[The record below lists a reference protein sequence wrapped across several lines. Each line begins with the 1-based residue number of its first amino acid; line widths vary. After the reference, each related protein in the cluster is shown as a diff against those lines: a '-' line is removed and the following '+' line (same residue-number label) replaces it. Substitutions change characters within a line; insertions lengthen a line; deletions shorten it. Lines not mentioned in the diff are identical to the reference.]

1 MSSKL
6 EATISANLSKF
17 DKALE
22 QGKSKIERFS
32 KSVKALGATLAIG
45 FAFGKVKEFVNELDA
60 LGKRA
65 QDLNMTAG
73 ELKALSHEAEH
84 AGLAVGEFDDAMKS
98 FVEKIASASSGT
110 GTEAEQLKKL
120 GVSLTQTNGEYKTTN
135 QLLYE
140 VADAYKENAGGAESA
155 KIACDLFG
163 GSGVKM
169 VRVLEQGSEA
179 LRAQVKDFESYNN
192 AVIEASALNDD
203 LKDASDTLG
212 KLAVNVGSYLA
223 IAFNV
228 LSYGVRGKDYM
239 EESLKRIAKKREEQE
254 ARTEA
259 RNQAMKRKAEEKALA
274 EAEANLKELA
284 DAESESLTQ
293 REKENAEYQ
302 KAQAEVQKARLELI
316 ESERSDAEKILHLK
330 SAIATQ
336 EEQLGRMQAGTTAY
350 AQAELAILK
359 NQKKLRDLE
368 IKEKERLAQIE
379 KERESKRQEALK
391 KQKELSDKL
400 LQLENARAK
409 VIQNINQ
416 RNANARAETL
426 ENIGARAGNTGV
438 GKAVNSAKSHEDKA
452 QTALAQG
459 RYSDYFRH
467 SDQAKKQTE
476 KAENRRREQM
486 QNKIDS
492 YEKLGNKEGANRL
505 REEMNKE
512 GFGKA
517 KPEKEDIEKLKEI
530 EEHTKETKDLLDK
543 LLNGLEGE

>member
-1 MSSKL
+1 MSSELK
-6 EATISANLSKF
+6 ATISANLSKF

-22 QGKSKIERFS
+22 QGKSKIANFS
-32 KSVKALGATLAIG
+32 KSIKALGATLAIG
-45 FAFGKVKEFVNELDA
+45 FAVGKVKEFVDELDA

-120 GVSLTQTNGEYKTTN
+120 GVSLVDVNGKHKATS

-169 VRVLEQGSEA
+169 VRVLEQGSDA
-179 LRAQVKDFESYNN
+179 LRSQIKDFESYNQ
-192 AVIEASALNDD
+192 AVEQATIANDEIAD
-203 LKDASDTLG
+203 GMS
-212 KLAVNVGSYLA
+212 KLEKVFTIAVG
-223 IAFNV
+223 AFMMSVNKMTA
-228 LSYGVRGKDYM
+228 YFNGEDYTKK
-239 EESLKRIAKKREEQE
+239 LFDRANKRYDEQVKKQE
-254 ARTEA
+254 
-259 RNQAMKRKAEEKALA
+259 AMKRKAEEKALA
-274 EAEANLKELA
+274 EAEANLKELEV
-284 DAESESLTQ
+284 AEKESLAQ

-336 EEQLGRMQAGTTAY
+336 EEQLGKMQAGTTAY

-400 LQLENARAK
+400 LQLENARQK

-438 GKAVNSAKSHEDKA
+438 GKNVNSAKSHEDKA

-459 RYSDYFRH
+459 RYNDYFRH
-467 SDQAKKQTE
+467 SDRAKKQTE

-543 LLNGLEGE
+543 LLKGLDGE

>member
-1 MSSKL
+1 MAKI
-6 EATISANLSKF
+6 ETTISANASKF
-17 DKALE
+17 VKEIDKA
-22 QGKSKIERFS
+22 KSRIDKFQRTI
-32 KSVKALGATLAIG
+32 KNVGSVLALG
-45 FAFGKVKEFVNELDA
+45 FAVGKVKEFVDELDA

-65 QDLNMTAG
+65 NDLKMTAG

-84 AGLAVGEFDDAMKS
+84 LGMATSEFDDAMKS
-98 FVEKIASASSGT
+98 FIEKTAAAASGA

-120 GVSLTQTNGEYKTTN
+120 GVSLVDNNGNYKTTN

-140 VADAYKENAGGAESA
+140 VADAYKANAGGAESA

-179 LRAQVKDFESYNN
+179 LRASVKDFEAYNSAVDQAQLTTELIKDSTSSLEKAFAKAFGNIAISANYVARSISSIFGGKSYSER
-192 AVIEASALNDD
+192 VMEI
-203 LKDASDTLG
+203 DTQ
-212 KLAVNVGSYLA
+212 
-223 IAFNV
+223 
-228 LSYGVRGKDYM
+228 
-239 EESLKRIAKKREEQE
+239 RIQKQFKEQ
-254 ARTEA
+254 
-259 RNQAMKRKAEEKALA
+259 QAMKRKAEEKAIA
-274 EAEANLKELA
+274 EAEANLKEIE
-284 DAESESLTQ
+284 DAEKESLAQ

-302 KAQAEVQKARLELI
+302 KAQSEVQKARIEMI
-316 ESERSDAEKILHLK
+316 ESERSDAEKILYLK
-330 SAIATQ
+330 SALKNQ
-336 EEQLGRMQAGTTAY
+336 EEQLEKMQVGTTAY
-350 AQAELAILK
+350 AKAELAILK

-379 KERESKRQEALK
+379 KERESKRLDALN

-400 LQLENARAK
+400 LQLEQARKK
-409 VIQNINQ
+409 VIENINQ

-426 ENIGARAGNTGV
+426 ENIGVRGGNTAV
-438 GKAVNSAKSHEDKA
+438 GKAVNSAKSLEDKT

-459 RYSDYFRH
+459 RYNDYFRH
-467 SDQAKKQTE
+467 SDRAKKQTE

-530 EEHTKETKDLLDK
+530 GEHTKETKDLLEK
-543 LLNGLEGE
+543 LLKGLDGE

>member
-1 MSSKL
+1 MAKI
-6 EATISANLSKF
+6 ETTISANASKF
-17 DKALE
+17 VKEIDKA
-22 QGKSKIERFS
+22 KSRIDKFQRTI
-32 KSVKALGATLAIG
+32 KNVGSVLALG
-45 FAFGKVKEFVNELDA
+45 FAVGKVKEFVDELDA

-65 QDLNMTAG
+65 NDLKMTAG

-84 AGLAVGEFDDAMKS
+84 LGMATSEFDDAMKS
-98 FVEKIASASSGT
+98 FIEKTAAAASGA

-120 GVSLTQTNGEYKTTN
+120 GVSLVDNNGNYKTTN

-140 VADAYKENAGGAESA
+140 VADAYKANAGGAESA

-169 VRVLEQGSEA
+169 VRVLEQGSDA
-179 LRAQVKDFESYNN
+179 LRSQIKDFESYNQ
-192 AVIEASALNDD
+192 AVEQATIANDEIAD
-203 LKDASDTLG
+203 GMS
-212 KLAVNVGSYLA
+212 KLEKVFTIAVG
-223 IAFNV
+223 AFMMSVNKMTA
-228 LSYGVRGKDYM
+228 YFNGEDYTKK
-239 EESLKRIAKKREEQE
+239 LFDRANKRYDEQVKKQ
-254 ARTEA
+254 
-259 RNQAMKRKAEEKALA
+259 QAMKRKAEEKAIA
-274 EAEANLKELA
+274 EAEANLKELD
-284 DAESESLTQ
+284 DAEKESLAQ

-302 KAQAEVQKARLELI
+302 KAQSEVQKARIEMI

-330 SAIATQ
+330 SALKNQ
-336 EEQLGRMQAGTTAY
+336 EEQLEKMQVGTTAY
-350 AQAELAILK
+350 AKAELAILK
-359 NQKKLRDLE
+359 NKKKLRDLE

-379 KERESKRQEALK
+379 KERESKRLDALN

-400 LQLENARAK
+400 LQLEQARK
-409 VIQNINQ
+409 KIIENINQ

-426 ENIGARAGNTGV
+426 ENIGVRGGNTAV
-438 GKAVNSAKSHEDKA
+438 GKAVNSAKSLEDKA

-459 RYSDYFRH
+459 RYNDYFRH
-467 SDQAKKQTE
+467 SDRAKKQTE

-530 EEHTKETKDLLDK
+530 GEHTKETKDLLEK
-543 LLNGLEGE
+543 LLKGLDGE